1 MTSKEIEEYKR
12 KNAELESQIMAL
24 TVERDQ
30 AVAYAKHLFEYTVA
44 RCCPSVQEV
53 AAKPPPK
60 QATPNSNKHKAK
72 KDKKHENKPEQPEKA
87 DTPATLVGKLS
98 IQELKF
104 ATYKY
109 WKDDYLPEEGLDDL
123 DDLEDPDAS
132 PVDDHADSNKHKGKK
147 PNGRKEYSAE
157 GSRKGKKY
165 HAKRGGKRGGSV
177 AANR

>member
-87 DTPATLVGKLS
+87 DTPA
-98 IQELKF
+98 F

-109 WKDDYLPEEGLDDL
+109 WKDDYLPEVSKMLDIVRSRLTGLVSQMTL
-123 DDLEDPDAS
+123 
-132 PVDDHADSNKHKGKK
+132 V
-147 PNGRKEYSAE
+147 
-157 GSRKGKKY
+157 
-165 HAKRGGKRGGSV
+165 
-177 AANR
+177 